1 MSRSAH
7 AKPTDE
13 QDKILLRLFFL
24 LTADKKPRWK
34 QVACQQLPFNL
45 IYLKQIR
52 FLQTGGDGLSTASCR
67 ATFCA
72 SQSRY
77 TAKLPSDA
85 SPWQQDTPSQR
96 RMSSGLVDTS
106 NEVSRIRAALFVF
119 ALWSWPC
126 CQLPVNQSLW
136 QWRHFRNRRM
146 NLIDFICL
154 AVFIWRIKFAV
165 DLNHEK
171 VDGNHGKSWE
181 SWNWKQVLFLS
192 SGEYSDLHEARI
204 GNQWQ
209 TGILY
214 LKSVR
219 YTHHE

>member
-7 AKPTDE
+7 VKPTDE

-24 LTADKKPRWK
+24 LTAGKKPRWK

-52 FLQTGGDGLSTASCR
+52 FLHTGGDGLSTASCR

-165 DLNHEK
+165 DLGTTRKLMGITGNHEK
-171 VDGNHGKSWE
+171 VEIENKSYFCLLGNTVTCMKRE
-181 SWNWKQVLFLS
+181 
-192 SGEYSDLHEARI
+192 
-204 GNQWQ
+204 
-209 TGILY
+209 
-214 LKSVR
+214 
-219 YTHHE
+219 

>member
-24 LTADKKPRWK
+24 LTAGKKPRWK

-67 ATFCA
+67 ATLCA

-106 NEVSRIRAALFVF
+106 NEVSKFELHCSSLLCDPDRAA
-119 ALWSWPC
+119 S
-126 CQLPVNQSLW
+126 CQWIN
-136 QWRHFRNRRM
+136 HFDNE
-146 NLIDFICL
+146 D
-154 AVFIWRIKFAV
+154 
-165 DLNHEK
+165 
-171 VDGNHGKSWE
+171 
-181 SWNWKQVLFLS
+181 
-192 SGEYSDLHEARI
+192 
-204 GNQWQ
+204 
-209 TGILY
+209 ILETEGWT
-214 LKSVR
+214 S
-219 YTHHE
+219 

>member
-24 LTADKKPRWK
+24 LTAGKKPRWK

-45 IYLKQIR
+45 IYLKKIR

-126 CQLPVNQSLW
+126 CQLPVNQ
-136 QWRHFRNRRM
+136 
-146 NLIDFICL
+146 CL

-165 DLNHEK
+165 DLGTTRKLMGITGNHEK
-171 VDGNHGKSWE
+171 VEIENKSYFCLLGNTVTCMKRE
-181 SWNWKQVLFLS
+181 
-192 SGEYSDLHEARI
+192 
-204 GNQWQ
+204 
-209 TGILY
+209 
-214 LKSVR
+214 
-219 YTHHE
+219 